1 MRVRFLLTT
10 LALAGAPF
18 LGADEMTGLI
28 AYGDCAEDG
37 KVTVAEHAKCA
48 KGKDRDFQV
57 LVFVNRGDK
66 KTYELIDES
75 QVEEFLG
82 KEVRI
87 EGRLEDGFALIDKIE
102 SAG

>member
-1 MRVRFLLTT
+1 MPRLLIP
-10 LALAGAPF
+10 ALLLMAAPLLSAEEF
-18 LGADEMTGLI
+18 TGLI

-57 LVFVNRGDK
+57 LVFVNRKDK
-66 KTYELIDES
+66 KTYELIDEG

-82 KEVRI
+82 KEVKI
-87 EGRLEDGFALIDKIE
+87 EGRFEDGFALIDKIE
-102 SAG
+102 PAG